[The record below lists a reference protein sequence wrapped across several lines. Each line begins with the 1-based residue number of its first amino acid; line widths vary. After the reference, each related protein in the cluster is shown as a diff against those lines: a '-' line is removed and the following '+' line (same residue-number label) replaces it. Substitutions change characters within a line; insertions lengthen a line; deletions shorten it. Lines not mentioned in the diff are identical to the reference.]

1 MCYEDRK
8 PVPGQAWWCMCIIPA
23 AQEAEVGFWSEARR
37 DKSTIPYLK
46 NKLEKAKG
54 LGSLA

>member
-1 MCYEDRK
+1 
-8 PVPGQAWWCMCIIPA
+8 MCIIPA